1 MNGGANGQAFLFTPT
16 SLSEAGVALGQTKRE
31 QESLLYLWAS
41 LQRYPEVVGCTSAH
55 ITLSP
60 HHTQP

>member
-1 MNGGANGQAFLFTPT
+1 MYGGANGQAFLFTPT

-41 LQRYPEVVGCTSAH
+41 LQRYPEVVAAPQT
-55 ITLSP
+55 T
-60 HHTQP
+60 